1 MTVNLPPPCLGQSPR
16 CGVTWMGNWGEMGS
30 LLGWAAVFFFWGGA
44 GVSLIWQYSD
54 DDLENWDS
62 HVDQTGSAFP
72 SGRSSSHFLFMFH
85 KRQTH

>member
-1 MTVNLPPPCLGQSPR
+1 
-16 CGVTWMGNWGEMGS
+16 MGNGGRGMGS
-30 LLGWAAVFFFWGGA
+30 LLGRGAVL
-44 GVSLIWQYSD
+44 GVSLNWQYS

-72 SGRSSSHFLFMFH
+72 SGRSSFHFLFMFH